1 MGEKINNILKGEII
15 SSVFYVLLGLCL
27 ILIPTQTV
35 DVICKV
41 VFGLILIGVGIY
53 HIYIYIRGK
62 ASATIMD
69 LLSGVVV
76 FVLGVFL
83 FMTPSIVIKLLPW
96 MLGAFVLVDSLWKFK
111 GAFLLKKGGQKSWSA
126 LLIGSLIFI
135 ALGIVILFGRFPK
148 IMTLLIFSGWV
159 LVCDGVV
166 DIILFIVMKL
176 GLRKIAKKAAAE
188 NGDPEGESGDSI
200 APEET
205 FSQKENE
212 PQDAAEI
219 HEETMAEWPEASDGS
234 KKEKKSGRKFFGR
247 KKKDAAEVNVDEN
260 VQDSTAD
267 MTGNAEAAEESAD
280 ADVQMVENGAEY
292 GAHSRDIADDVNGK
306 AAENAAIV
314 SDEKADIQA
323 QGEEKTETEPWN
335 HQREESMDGDT
346 AADRGVADGLGSAE
360 TSAKFQ
366 NTRWENEPQ
375 SAEMKLWDVGK
386 DQVETGSLKD
396 FLNNS
401 DEEELEEWK
410 D

>member
-176 GLRKIAKKAAAE
+176 GLRKIAKKATAE
-188 NGDPEGESGDSI
+188 NGDPEGESGDST
-200 APEET
+200 APGET
-205 FSQKENE
+205 FSRKENE
-212 PQDAAEI
+212 PQDAAET
-219 HEETMAEWPEASDGS
+219 HEETIAEWAETPAGS
-234 KKEKKSGRKFFGR
+234 EKTKKSGRKFLGR
-247 KKKDAAEVNVDEN
+247 KKKDAA
-260 VQDSTAD
+260 
-267 MTGNAEAAEESAD
+267 
-280 ADVQMVENGAEY
+280 
-292 GAHSRDIADDVNGK
+292 DDVSDEV
-306 AAENAAIV
+306 AENAAVV
-314 SDEKADIQA
+314 SAEKADSQEQSEDESENIYDD
-323 QGEEKTETEPWN
+323 EPLT
-335 HQREESMDGDT
+335 SKDAVTDGI
-346 AADRGVADGLGSAE
+346 VSSE
-360 TSAKFQ
+360 TSGKFQ

-386 DQVETGSLKD
+386 DQAETGSLKE

>member
-62 ASATIMD
+62 VSATIMD

-76 FVLGVFL
+76 LVLGVFL

-96 MLGAFVLVDSLWKFK
+96 LLGAFVLVDSLWKFK

-176 GLRKIAKKAAAE
+176 GLRKIAKKATAE
-188 NGDPEGESGDSI
+188 NGDPEGESGDST
-200 APEET
+200 APGET
-205 FSQKENE
+205 FSRKENE
-212 PQDAAEI
+212 PQDAAET
-219 HEETMAEWPEASDGS
+219 HEETIAEWAETPAGS
-234 KKEKKSGRKFFGR
+234 EKTKKSGRKFLGR
-247 KKKDAAEVNVDEN
+247 KKKDAA
-260 VQDSTAD
+260 
-267 MTGNAEAAEESAD
+267 
-280 ADVQMVENGAEY
+280 
-292 GAHSRDIADDVNGK
+292 DDVSDEV
-306 AAENAAIV
+306 AENATVA
-314 SDEKADIQA
+314 SAEKADSQEQSEDESENIYDD
-323 QGEEKTETEPWN
+323 EPLT
-335 HQREESMDGDT
+335 SKDAVTDGI
-346 AADRGVADGLGSAE
+346 VSSE
-360 TSAKFQ
+360 TSGKFQ

-386 DQVETGSLKD
+386 DQAETGSLKE
-396 FLNNS
+396 FLDNS

>member
-62 ASATIMD
+62 VSATIMD

-96 MLGAFVLVDSLWKFK
+96 LLGAFVLVDSLRKFK

-176 GLRKIAKKAAAE
+176 GLRKIAKKATAE
-188 NGDPEGESGDSI
+188 NGDPEGESGDST
-200 APEET
+200 APGET
-205 FSQKENE
+205 FSRKENE
-212 PQDAAEI
+212 PQDAAET
-219 HEETMAEWPEASDGS
+219 HEETIAEWAETPAGS
-234 KKEKKSGRKFFGR
+234 EKTKKSGRKFLGR
-247 KKKDAAEVNVDEN
+247 KKKDAA
-260 VQDSTAD
+260 
-267 MTGNAEAAEESAD
+267 
-280 ADVQMVENGAEY
+280 
-292 GAHSRDIADDVNGK
+292 DDVSDEV
-306 AAENAAIV
+306 AENAAVV
-314 SDEKADIQA
+314 SAEKADSQEQSEDESENIYDD
-323 QGEEKTETEPWN
+323 EPLT
-335 HQREESMDGDT
+335 SKDAVTDGI
-346 AADRGVADGLGSAE
+346 GSSE
-360 TSAKFQ
+360 TSGKFQ

-386 DQVETGSLKD
+386 DQAETGSLKE

>member
-62 ASATIMD
+62 VSATIMD

-176 GLRKIAKKAAAE
+176 GLRKIAKKATAE
-188 NGDPEGESGDSI
+188 NGDPEGESGDST
-200 APEET
+200 APGET
-205 FSQKENE
+205 FSRKENE
-212 PQDAAEI
+212 PQDAAET
-219 HEETMAEWPEASDGS
+219 HEETIAEWAETPAGS
-234 KKEKKSGRKFFGR
+234 EKTKKSGRKFLGR
-247 KKKDAAEVNVDEN
+247 KKKDAA
-260 VQDSTAD
+260 
-267 MTGNAEAAEESAD
+267 
-280 ADVQMVENGAEY
+280 
-292 GAHSRDIADDVNGK
+292 DDVSDEV
-306 AAENAAIV
+306 AENAAVV
-314 SDEKADIQA
+314 SAEKADSQEQSEDESENIYDD
-323 QGEEKTETEPWN
+323 EPLT
-335 HQREESMDGDT
+335 SKDAVTDGI
-346 AADRGVADGLGSAE
+346 GSSE
-360 TSAKFQ
+360 TSGKFQ

-386 DQVETGSLKD
+386 DQAETGSLKD

>member
-62 ASATIMD
+62 VSATIMD

-96 MLGAFVLVDSLWKFK
+96 LLGAFVLVDSLWKFK

-176 GLRKIAKKAAAE
+176 GLRKIAKKATAE
-188 NGDPEGESGDSI
+188 NGDPEGESGDST
-200 APEET
+200 APGET
-205 FSQKENE
+205 FSRKENE
-212 PQDAAEI
+212 PQDAAET
-219 HEETMAEWPEASDGS
+219 HEETIAEWAETPAGS
-234 KKEKKSGRKFFGR
+234 EKTKKSGRKFWGR
-247 KKKDAAEVNVDEN
+247 KKKDAA
-260 VQDSTAD
+260 
-267 MTGNAEAAEESAD
+267 
-280 ADVQMVENGAEY
+280 
-292 GAHSRDIADDVNGK
+292 DDVSDEV
-306 AAENAAIV
+306 AENAAVV
-314 SDEKADIQA
+314 SAEKADSQEQSEDESENIYDD
-323 QGEEKTETEPWN
+323 EPLT
-335 HQREESMDGDT
+335 SKDAVTDGI
-346 AADRGVADGLGSAE
+346 GSSE
-360 TSAKFQ
+360 TSGKFQ

-386 DQVETGSLKD
+386 DQAETGSLKE

>member
-62 ASATIMD
+62 VSATIMD

-176 GLRKIAKKAAAE
+176 GLRKIAKKATAE
-188 NGDPEGESGDSI
+188 NGDPEGESGDST
-200 APEET
+200 APRET
-205 FSQKENE
+205 FSRKENE
-212 PQDAAEI
+212 PQDAAET
-219 HEETMAEWPEASDGS
+219 HEETIAEWAETPAGS
-234 KKEKKSGRKFFGR
+234 EKTKKSGRKFLRR
-247 KKKDAAEVNVDEN
+247 KKKDAA
-260 VQDSTAD
+260 
-267 MTGNAEAAEESAD
+267 
-280 ADVQMVENGAEY
+280 
-292 GAHSRDIADDVNGK
+292 DDVSDEV
-306 AAENAAIV
+306 AENAAVV
-314 SDEKADIQA
+314 SAEKADSQEQSEDESENIYDD
-323 QGEEKTETEPWN
+323 EPLT
-335 HQREESMDGDT
+335 SKDAVTDGI
-346 AADRGVADGLGSAE
+346 VSSE
-360 TSAKFQ
+360 TSGKFQ

-386 DQVETGSLKD
+386 DQVETGSLKE
-396 FLNNS
+396 FLDNS

>member
-62 ASATIMD
+62 VSATIMD

-96 MLGAFVLVDSLWKFK
+96 LLGAFVLVDSLWKFK

-135 ALGIVILFGRFPK
+135 ALEIVILFGRFPK

-176 GLRKIAKKAAAE
+176 GLRKIAKKATAE
-188 NGDPEGESGDSI
+188 NGDPEGESGDST
-200 APEET
+200 APGET
-205 FSQKENE
+205 FSRKENE
-212 PQDAAEI
+212 PQDAAET
-219 HEETMAEWPEASDGS
+219 HEETIAEWAETPAGS
-234 KKEKKSGRKFFGR
+234 EKTKKSGRKFLGR
-247 KKKDAAEVNVDEN
+247 KKKDAA
-260 VQDSTAD
+260 
-267 MTGNAEAAEESAD
+267 
-280 ADVQMVENGAEY
+280 
-292 GAHSRDIADDVNGK
+292 DDVSDEV
-306 AAENAAIV
+306 AENAAVV
-314 SDEKADIQA
+314 SAEKADSQEQSEDESENIYDD
-323 QGEEKTETEPWN
+323 EPLT
-335 HQREESMDGDT
+335 SKDAVTDGI
-346 AADRGVADGLGSAE
+346 VSSE
-360 TSAKFQ
+360 TSGKFQ

-386 DQVETGSLKD
+386 DQVETGSLKE
-396 FLNNS
+396 FLDNS

>member
-62 ASATIMD
+62 VSATIMD

-176 GLRKIAKKAAAE
+176 GFRKIAKKATAE
-188 NGDPEGESGDSI
+188 NGDPEGESGDST
-200 APEET
+200 APGET
-205 FSQKENE
+205 FSRKENE
-212 PQDAAEI
+212 PQDAAET
-219 HEETMAEWPEASDGS
+219 HEETIAEWAETPAGS
-234 KKEKKSGRKFFGR
+234 EKTKKSGRKFLGR
-247 KKKDAAEVNVDEN
+247 KKK
-260 VQDSTAD
+260 
-267 MTGNAEAAEESAD
+267 NA
-280 ADVQMVENGAEY
+280 
-292 GAHSRDIADDVNGK
+292 ADDVSDEV
-306 AAENAAIV
+306 AENAAVV
-314 SDEKADIQA
+314 SAEKADSQE
-323 QGEEKTETEPWN
+323 QSEDEPEN
-335 HQREESMDGDT
+335 IYDDEPLTSKDAVTDGI
-346 AADRGVADGLGSAE
+346 GSSE
-360 TSAKFQ
+360 TSGKFQ

-375 SAEMKLWDVGK
+375 SGEMKLWDVGK
-386 DQVETGSLKD
+386 DQAETGSLKE

>member
-62 ASATIMD
+62 VSATIMD

-176 GLRKIAKKAAAE
+176 GLRKIAKKATAE
-188 NGDPEGESGDSI
+188 NGDPEGESGDST
-200 APEET
+200 APGET
-205 FSQKENE
+205 FSRKENE
-212 PQDAAEI
+212 PQDAAET
-219 HEETMAEWPEASDGS
+219 HEETIAEWAETPAGS
-234 KKEKKSGRKFFGR
+234 EKTKKSGRKFLGR
-247 KKKDAAEVNVDEN
+247 KKKDAA
-260 VQDSTAD
+260 
-267 MTGNAEAAEESAD
+267 
-280 ADVQMVENGAEY
+280 
-292 GAHSRDIADDVNGK
+292 DDVSDEV
-306 AAENAAIV
+306 AENAAVV
-314 SDEKADIQA
+314 SAEKADSQE
-323 QGEEKTETEPWN
+323 QSED
-335 HQREESMDGDT
+335 ESENIYDDESLTSKDAVTDGI
-346 AADRGVADGLGSAE
+346 GSSE
-360 TSAKFQ
+360 TSGKFQ

-386 DQVETGSLKD
+386 DQAETGSLKE

>member
-62 ASATIMD
+62 VSATIMD

-176 GLRKIAKKAAAE
+176 GLRKIAKKATAE
-188 NGDPEGESGDSI
+188 NGDPEGESGDST
-200 APEET
+200 APGET
-205 FSQKENE
+205 FSRKENE
-212 PQDAAEI
+212 PQDAAET
-219 HEETMAEWPEASDGS
+219 HGETIAEWAETPAGS
-234 KKEKKSGRKFFGR
+234 EKTKKSGRKFLGR
-247 KKKDAAEVNVDEN
+247 KKKDAA
-260 VQDSTAD
+260 
-267 MTGNAEAAEESAD
+267 
-280 ADVQMVENGAEY
+280 
-292 GAHSRDIADDVNGK
+292 DDVSDEV
-306 AAENAAIV
+306 AENAAVV
-314 SDEKADIQA
+314 SAEKADSQEQSEDESENIYDD
-323 QGEEKTETEPWN
+323 EPLT
-335 HQREESMDGDT
+335 SKDAVTDGI
-346 AADRGVADGLGSAE
+346 GSSE
-360 TSAKFQ
+360 TSGKFQ

-386 DQVETGSLKD
+386 DQVETGSLKE
-396 FLNNS
+396 FLDNS

>member
-62 ASATIMD
+62 VSATIMD

-176 GLRKIAKKAAAE
+176 GLRKIAKKATAE
-188 NGDPEGESGDSI
+188 NGDPEGRVVTVQHRDKLF
-200 APEET
+200 P
-205 FSQKENE
+205 
-212 PQDAAEI
+212 
-219 HEETMAEWPEASDGS
+219 
-234 KKEKKSGRKFFGR
+234 GRR
-247 KKKDAAEVNVDEN
+247 MNRR
-260 VQDSTAD
+260 
-267 MTGNAEAAEESAD
+267 MLRRL
-280 ADVQMVENGAEY
+280 M
-292 GAHSRDIADDVNGK
+292 R
-306 AAENAAIV
+306 
-314 SDEKADIQA
+314 
-323 QGEEKTETEPWN
+323 
-335 HQREESMDGDT
+335 R
-346 AADRGVADGLGSAE
+346 L
-360 TSAKFQ
+360 
-366 NTRWENEPQ
+366 
-375 SAEMKLWDVGK
+375 
-386 DQVETGSLKD
+386 
-396 FLNNS
+396 
-401 DEEELEEWK
+401 
-410 D
+410 

>member
-62 ASATIMD
+62 VSATIMD

-176 GLRKIAKKAAAE
+176 GLRKIAKKATAE
-188 NGDPEGESGDSI
+188 NGDPEGESGDST
-200 APEET
+200 APGEI
-205 FSQKENE
+205 FSRKENE
-212 PQDAAEI
+212 PQDAAET
-219 HEETMAEWPEASDGS
+219 HEETIAEWAETPAGS
-234 KKEKKSGRKFFGR
+234 EKTKKSGRKFLGR
-247 KKKDAAEVNVDEN
+247 KKKDAA
-260 VQDSTAD
+260 
-267 MTGNAEAAEESAD
+267 
-280 ADVQMVENGAEY
+280 
-292 GAHSRDIADDVNGK
+292 DDVSDEV
-306 AAENAAIV
+306 AENAAVV
-314 SDEKADIQA
+314 SAEKADSQEQSEDESENIYDD
-323 QGEEKTETEPWN
+323 EPLT
-335 HQREESMDGDT
+335 SKDAVTDGI
-346 AADRGVADGLGSAE
+346 VSSE
-360 TSAKFQ
+360 TSGKFQ

-386 DQVETGSLKD
+386 DQVETGSLKE
-396 FLNNS
+396 FLDNS

>member
-62 ASATIMD
+62 VSATIMD

-176 GLRKIAKKAAAE
+176 GLRKIAKKATAE
-188 NGDPEGESGDSI
+188 NGDPEGESGDST
-200 APEET
+200 APGET
-205 FSQKENE
+205 FSRKENE
-212 PQDAAEI
+212 PQDAAET
-219 HEETMAEWPEASDGS
+219 HEETIAEWAETPAGS
-234 KKEKKSGRKFFGR
+234 EKTKKSGRKFLGR
-247 KKKDAAEVNVDEN
+247 KKKDAA
-260 VQDSTAD
+260 
-267 MTGNAEAAEESAD
+267 
-280 ADVQMVENGAEY
+280 
-292 GAHSRDIADDVNGK
+292 DDVSDEV
-306 AAENAAIV
+306 AENAAVV
-314 SDEKADIQA
+314 SAEKADSQE
-323 QGEEKTETEPWN
+323 QSE
-335 HQREESMDGDT
+335 EESENIYDDEPLTSKDAVTDGI
-346 AADRGVADGLGSAE
+346 GSSE
-360 TSAKFQ
+360 TSGKFQ

-386 DQVETGSLKD
+386 DQAETGSLKE

>member
-62 ASATIMD
+62 VSATIMD

-176 GLRKIAKKAAAE
+176 GFRKIAKKATAE
-188 NGDPEGESGDSI
+188 NGDPEGESGDST
-200 APEET
+200 APGET
-205 FSQKENE
+205 FSRKENE
-212 PQDAAEI
+212 PQDAAET
-219 HEETMAEWPEASDGS
+219 HEETIAEWAETPAGS
-234 KKEKKSGRKFFGR
+234 EKTKKSGRKFLGR
-247 KKKDAAEVNVDEN
+247 KKKDAA
-260 VQDSTAD
+260 
-267 MTGNAEAAEESAD
+267 
-280 ADVQMVENGAEY
+280 
-292 GAHSRDIADDVNGK
+292 DDVSDEV
-306 AAENAAIV
+306 AENAAVV
-314 SDEKADIQA
+314 SAEKADSQEQSEDESENIYDD
-323 QGEEKTETEPWN
+323 EPLT
-335 HQREESMDGDT
+335 SKDAVTDGI
-346 AADRGVADGLGSAE
+346 GSSE
-360 TSAKFQ
+360 TSGKFQ

-386 DQVETGSLKD
+386 DQAETGSLKE

>member
-62 ASATIMD
+62 VSATIMD

-96 MLGAFVLVDSLWKFK
+96 LLGAFVLVDSLWKFK

-176 GLRKIAKKAAAE
+176 GLRKIAKKATAE
-188 NGDPEGESGDSI
+188 NGDPEGESGDST
-200 APEET
+200 APGET
-205 FSQKENE
+205 FSRKENE
-212 PQDAAEI
+212 PQDAAET
-219 HEETMAEWPEASDGS
+219 HEETIAEWAETPAGS
-234 KKEKKSGRKFFGR
+234 EKTKKSGRKFLGR
-247 KKKDAAEVNVDEN
+247 KKKDAA
-260 VQDSTAD
+260 
-267 MTGNAEAAEESAD
+267 
-280 ADVQMVENGAEY
+280 
-292 GAHSRDIADDVNGK
+292 DDVSDEV
-306 AAENAAIV
+306 AENAAVV
-314 SDEKADIQA
+314 SAEKADSQEQSEDESENIYDD
-323 QGEEKTETEPWN
+323 EPLT
-335 HQREESMDGDT
+335 SKDAVTDGI
-346 AADRGVADGLGSAE
+346 GSSE
-360 TSAKFQ
+360 TSGKFQ

-386 DQVETGSLKD
+386 DQAETGSLKE
-396 FLNNS
+396 FLDNS